1 MASRAP
7 HALQRYVAFL
17 RGVSP
22 SNCKMPELK
31 AALERAGF
39 TDVQTVL
46 SSGNVLFSAAP
57 APEQALARQ
66 AERAMKQQLGRQFET
81 QVRSL
86 GSLRQ
91 LLAKDPCAKL
101 RLPPGT
107 KRVITFLAE
116 APKTP
121 PKLPVEH
128 DGARIL
134 ALRERAVFTTYAPS
148 PRGPVFMTLL
158 EKAFGKSITTRTRE
172 TLDKIVERDAG
183 GAATDLPSRKRPVRR

>member
-66 AERAMKQQLGRQFET
+66 AERAMKQQLGRQ
-81 QVRSL
+81 V
-86 GSLRQ
+86 
-91 LLAKDPCAKL
+91 
-101 RLPPGT
+101 
-107 KRVITFLAE
+107 
-116 APKTP
+116 
-121 PKLPVEH
+121 
-128 DGARIL
+128 
-134 ALRERAVFTTYAPS
+134 
-148 PRGPVFMTLL
+148 
-158 EKAFGKSITTRTRE
+158 
-172 TLDKIVERDAG
+172 RDAG
-183 GAATDLPSRKRPVRR
+183 ALAGLLAAAPRQGPVR